1 MKRVR
6 GRIRDFAVVAL
17 AALREIFDE
26 AAYARFL
33 SRAGK
38 ASSNEAY
45 AAFQREFEE
54 AKLRRPKCC

>member
-1 MKRVR
+1 MKLIVFSW
-6 GRIRDFAVVAL
+6 RILVAT
-17 AALREIFDE
+17 LREIFDE

-33 SRAGK
+33 SRAGV

-54 AKLRRPKCC
+54 IKVRRPKCC